1 MRSAW
6 ICVALFRKPST
17 PRTINPSNHQ
27 PLDLN
32 AYPPVVAVLRLRVP
46 ARLDTPRLSLRRWEV
61 ADAPRLKEAL
71 DANAD
76 HLRGRIPRAVA
87 EPAPLE
93 AIVARIRGYQRSF
106 ASGAEWIFA
115 ILSRDEA
122 RLIGGAGLYPRIGPG
137 AIELGYWAQAHET
150 GQGYVTEAAWALTV
164 TAFTSPEI
172 ERVEIRCDATNL
184 PSAAVAKRLGYAPAA
199 SVSADMLVWE
209 LSRASFM
216 SRGA

>member
-1 MRSAW
+1 VRIRCSEIRVDLRRA
-6 ICVALFRKPST
+6 VQK
-17 PRTINPSNHQ
+17 TINPSNPRSHRVSTAHQ
-27 PLDLN
+27 LE
-32 AYPPVVAVLRLRVP
+32 AVLRLHVP
-46 ARLDTPRLSLRRWEV
+46 ARLETPRLSLRRWEV

-71 DANAD
+71 DANVD

-93 AIVARIRGYQRSF
+93 AIVERIQGYQRSF

-150 GQGYVTEAAWALTV
+150 GQGYVTEAAWALTA

-199 SVSADMLVWE
+199 SVDAEMLVWE
-209 LSRASFM
+209 LSRATFT